1 MHLSS
6 CCTQTLFF
14 PLCPLGRDAI
24 ILFKTNSSIYSIL
37 ASSRNLPPSLFFL
50 FSCISSLVF
59 FSVQCQHTHFLQLFF
74 LLSSHELVWPCYT
87 SKYYSSFIARLI
99 LSCFVISL
107 FLPADSVISEF
118 FSQCPLN
125 TLFFSSHQWP
135 PNCKYNGHFLVL
147 IGISM
152 TLDFSHNSL
161 LKVCPFLDSAPS
173 KSWFDSFPLTPV
185 SSCAD
190 FYQAP
195 CSPLTSFSVCSLS
208 GFHHSFQWLQT

>member
-1 MHLSS
+1 MPSFCSRLTPWS
-6 CCTQTLFF
+6 
-14 PLCPLGRDAI
+14 
-24 ILFKTNSSIYSIL
+24 ILFWLLQGICPHHCFFFSLVS
-37 ASSRNLPPSLFFL
+37 LPLSFFL
-50 FSCISSLVF
+50 FNANILIF
-59 FSVQCQHTHFLQLFF
+59 FNSFF
-74 LLSSHELVWPCYT
+74 LLSSHELVRPCYT
-87 SKYYSSFIARLI
+87 SKLSSYSFIARLI

-152 TLDFSHNSL
+152 TLDSNHNSL

-173 KSWFDSFPLTPV
+173 KSWFDSFPLTAV

-190 FYQAP
+190 IYQAH